1 MHVVRRQCWI
11 RDASSALAALTG
23 AEWLPAMICL
33 NGLCLNGQET
43 LSEPWV
49 KGKWIIGCHFCISPA
64 KSNPAPGVLAA
75 VKITVYHNDVS
86 GSWM

>member
-23 AEWLPAMICL
+23 VEWLPVLVCL
-33 NGLCLNGQET
+33 NGLCSNGQGT
-43 LSEPWV
+43 LRELWV
-49 KGKWIIGCHFCISPA
+49 KGKRIIGCHFCISPA